1 MNNAAKLGVGVGGG
15 YLLGRTKKL
24 KLAIGLGA
32 WLMGRRLQLSPS
44 QLLMQGLTQLRE
56 TEEFGELSDR
66 LRTEVGGAGKR
77 ALAAAATSRMDSLTD
92 RLHERN
98 QGSAGEDEDDYD
110 EDEDAPQARDE
121 DEDEDEDLE
130 EEDDIEDEY
139 EDEDEDEQ
147 DEDDGEIEDEDED
160 DGEIEDEDE
169 DEDDIE
175 DEYDEDEDED
185 EDEDDEGRGGSERD
199 DMSEDEAYPDEAPRS
214 RRASGSRRTTS
225 ASPR

>member
-130 EEDDIEDEY
+130 EEDDIEDE
-139 EDEDEDEQ
+139 DEDEDEQ
-147 DEDDGEIEDEDED
+147 DEDDGEIEDEEED
-160 DGEIEDEDE
+160 DGEIEDE

-185 EDEDDEGRGGSERD
+185 EEDEDDGEARGGSERD